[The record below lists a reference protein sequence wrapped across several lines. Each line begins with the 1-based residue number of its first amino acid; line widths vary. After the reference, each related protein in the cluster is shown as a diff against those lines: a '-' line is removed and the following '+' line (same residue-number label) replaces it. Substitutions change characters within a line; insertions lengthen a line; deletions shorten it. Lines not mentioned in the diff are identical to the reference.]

1 MNVVI
6 AIELIKIAGV
16 IRLLFQ
22 TGHLYLIGVR
32 LGEDQRK
39 NIIKDT

>member
-1 MNVVI
+1 MIVVI
-6 AIELIKIAGV
+6 AIELIKIAGG

-32 LGEDQRK
+32 LGEDQSK
-39 NIIKDT
+39 NSIKDS